1 MPRIFNH
8 INLILI
14 FIREVSGMVWRRKRR
29 DRDWDDIFEEF
40 FGREFEV
47 FDEIVERIMRDFEEM
62 FRRFEKE
69 GEIRPIIRG
78 FSIRIGPDGKPEIK
92 EFGTK
97 PEIREKGIEERKP
110 LIDIIE
116 TDDEVQ
122 VIAEMPGVNKE
133 DIDLNATEKSL
144 EIKAEGENRRYHE
157 VVELP
162 CEVIPDS
169 AKARYNNGVLE
180 VIFKKK
186 HPEKKGKKIK
196 IE

>member
-1 MPRIFNH
+1 MAW
-8 INLILI
+8 
-14 FIREVSGMVWRRKRR
+14 WRRKRR
-29 DRDWDDIFEEF
+29 EEWDPFDI
-40 FGREFEV
+40 FGREFEL
-47 FDEIVERIMRDFEEM
+47 FDEIFERMIRDVEEM
-62 FRRFEKE
+62 FRRFERGE
-69 GEIRPIIRG
+69 GEIKPIIRG

-97 PEIREKGIEERKP
+97 PEAMIKEGIEERKP
-110 LIDIIE
+110 LIDVIE

-133 DIDLNATEKSL
+133 DIDLNATERSL
-144 EIKAEGENRRYHE
+144 EIKAEGENRRYYE
-157 VVELP
+157 RVELP

-180 VIFKKK
+180 VVFKKK

>member
-1 MPRIFNH
+1 VVR
-8 INLILI
+8 
-14 FIREVSGMVWRRKRR
+14 MVWRRKRR

-40 FGREFEV
+40 FGREFDI
-47 FDEIVERIMRDFEEM
+47 FDEIFERIMRDFEEM
-62 FRRFEKE
+62 FRRFEKG

-157 VVELP
+157 LVELP

>member
-1 MPRIFNH
+1 
-8 INLILI
+8 
-14 FIREVSGMVWRRKRR
+14 MVWRRRK
-29 DRDWDDIFEEF
+29 RDWEDIFEEF

-47 FDEIVERIMRDFEEM
+47 FDDIFERMMRDIEEM
-62 FRRFEKE
+62 LRLAER
-69 GEIRPIIRG
+69 GEIRPIVRG

-97 PEIREKGIEERKP
+97 PEALVREGIEERRP
-110 LIDIIE
+110 LIDVIE

-122 VIAEMPGVNKE
+122 VIAEMPGVRKE
-133 DIDLNATEKSL
+133 DIDLNATERTL

-157 VVELP
+157 IVELP
-162 CEVIPDS
+162 CEVIPES

-180 VIFKKK
+180 VVFKKK

>member
-1 MPRIFNH
+1 
-8 INLILI
+8 
-14 FIREVSGMVWRRKRR
+14 MVWRRKRR

-97 PEIREKGIEERKP
+97 PKIREKGIEERKP

-133 DIDLNATEKSL
+133 DIDLNATEKTL
-144 EIKAEGENRRYHE
+144 EIKAEGENKRYYE